1 MNVVTFN
8 KPPSD
13 KPPIEFIGQC
23 MSIPARGLTEETC
36 RHWSY
41 AFGSVSGK
49 PAHLAHYL
57 DANRNPV
64 AIKVRFENKSFMW
77 LGDPSKVSLYGRW
90 LWSPSKKIVITEG
103 EIDALTVS
111 QLQQNRWP
119 TVSVANG
126 AQSAAKALKQEFEWL
141 NQFESIVLMFDM
153 DGPGQA
159 AARECA
165 ELFEPGKVK
174 IAKLPRKD
182 ANECLLKGE
191 GEAVIRAMWDAEV
204 YRPDGIIDGRDLWEK
219 IVNYKTVPSI
229 PYPWACLN
237 EKTHGLRTS
246 ELVTLTAGSGI
257 GKSAVVRE
265 IAHHLIQQGETV
277 GMIMLEESALTTA
290 HEMMSLFMQKRL
302 RLDPDVVPHEQLHE
316 AFTTTVGSGR
326 FYLYDHFGSTAVDHL
341 LSRIR
346 HMAKALDCKWIML
359 DHLSIVVSSMEE
371 GDERK
376 MIDRAMTLLRTL
388 VQETGIGLIVVSH
401 LRRPEGK
408 GHEEGAHTS
417 LSQLRGSHSIAQLSD
432 IVIGLERNQQAE
444 DNSDETTVRVLKN
457 RFSGETGPT
466 GSLFYNKQTGRL
478 TEVPPQLTTEF

>member
-153 DGPGQA
+153 DGPGQT

-219 IVNYKTVPSI
+219 IVNYKTVPSPWL
-229 PYPWACLN
+229 PY
-237 EKTHGLRTS
+237 
-246 ELVTLTAGSGI
+246 
-257 GKSAVVRE
+257 
-265 IAHHLIQQGETV
+265 
-277 GMIMLEESALTTA
+277 
-290 HEMMSLFMQKRL
+290 
-302 RLDPDVVPHEQLHE
+302 
-316 AFTTTVGSGR
+316 R
-326 FYLYDHFGSTAVDHL
+326 FP
-341 LSRIR
+341 R
-346 HMAKALDCKWIML
+346 
-359 DHLSIVVSSMEE
+359 
-371 GDERK
+371 
-376 MIDRAMTLLRTL
+376 
-388 VQETGIGLIVVSH
+388 
-401 LRRPEGK
+401 
-408 GHEEGAHTS
+408 
-417 LSQLRGSHSIAQLSD
+417 
-432 IVIGLERNQQAE
+432 
-444 DNSDETTVRVLKN
+444 
-457 RFSGETGPT
+457 
-466 GSLFYNKQTGRL
+466 GRL
-478 TEVPPQLTTEF
+478 GAA

>member
-1 MNVVTFN
+1 
-8 KPPSD
+8 
-13 KPPIEFIGQC
+13 
-23 MSIPARGLTEETC
+23 
-36 RHWSY
+36 
-41 AFGSVSGK
+41 VSGK

-153 DGPGQA
+153 DGPGQT

-371 GDERK
+371 GQP
-376 MIDRAMTLLRTL
+376 I
-388 VQETGIGLIVVSH
+388 
-401 LRRPEGK
+401 
-408 GHEEGAHTS
+408 
-417 LSQLRGSHSIAQLSD
+417 
-432 IVIGLERNQQAE
+432 
-444 DNSDETTVRVLKN
+444 
-457 RFSGETGPT
+457 
-466 GSLFYNKQTGRL
+466 
-478 TEVPPQLTTEF
+478 